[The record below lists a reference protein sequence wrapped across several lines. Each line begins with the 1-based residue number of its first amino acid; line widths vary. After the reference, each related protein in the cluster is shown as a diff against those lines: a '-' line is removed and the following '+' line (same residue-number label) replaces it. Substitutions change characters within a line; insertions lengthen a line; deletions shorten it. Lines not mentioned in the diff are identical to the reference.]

1 MVEFFEVDKSNDTVL
16 NVSPAWL
23 VYWKVTI
30 PMTVALILSLFGWF
44 NLQSVIRRLPP
55 PASLSTTLRALFS
68 GPPPGQYSVGD
79 EEKRLSSLGSSDYDD
94 GGKSYL
100 AERSPGY
107 LAASI
112 SISQQRTRERGLS
125 SASTP
130 SYKGFLAKVR
140 AGAFFNVTGFQQNS
154 ARPGRA
160 RP

>member
-1 MVEFFEVDKSNDTVL
+1 MVEFFEVDKTNDTVL

-44 NLQSVIRRLPP
+44 NLQSVSRRL
-55 PASLSTTLRALFS
+55 
-68 GPPPGQYSVGD
+68 PPPGQYSVDD

-100 AERSPGY
+100 VERSPGY

-112 SISQQRTRERGLS
+112 SISQQRTRETGLS

-140 AGAFFNVTGFQQNS
+140 AGAFFNVTGFQQNP